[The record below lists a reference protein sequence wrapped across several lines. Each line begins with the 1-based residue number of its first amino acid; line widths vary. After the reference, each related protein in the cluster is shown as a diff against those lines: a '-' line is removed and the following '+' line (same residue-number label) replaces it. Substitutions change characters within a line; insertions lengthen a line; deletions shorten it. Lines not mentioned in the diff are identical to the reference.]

1 MSQPQAGQL
10 FPDGPPPRPTRPS
23 YRVTVAGGAVVVRS
37 ANLPFALAQARA
49 LALSGR
55 RCWLRDNAG
64 GCVEVANGPAGLGL
78 TSPSPPDPPWLG
90 ACRALLDDHT

>member
-1 MSQPQAGQL
+1 MPQPNAGQL
-10 FPDGPPPRPTRPS
+10 FPDDRPPRPARPS

-49 LALSGR
+49 LALGGR
-55 RCWLRDNAG
+55 RCWLRDDAG
-64 GCVEVANGPAGLGL
+64 ACVEVAAGPSGLCL
-78 TSPSPPDPPWLG
+78 TPASPTDPHWLG